1 MTNEAKLKKV
11 FGEDSVKVIRN
22 YYNGKVFTASLNE
35 NFTKRLCSWLDEEYE
50 APKEDNEWVV
60 WTISMRNS

>member
-1 MTNEAKLKKV
+1 MTNEDKLKKA

-50 APKEDNEWVV
+50 APKEDNE
-60 WTISMRNS
+60 